1 MRMSNPMSTPKP
13 GPRPIPV
20 VGWRALGLSLM
31 RDPISHLTMMYRRYG
46 LISAW
51 DPRDPRYVF
60 AFGPQWN
67 KRIFGAPDLFHSD
80 PFREVPVPPD
90 SSMARLRSGLLGRN
104 GEPHHH
110 HRQLMQTAFHSKRVE
125 GYWQA
130 IVASTDRELEA
141 WRPGEQRDLARDMHR
156 LTLDIG
162 MRTMFGLEEP
172 AAIETLRGLV
182 ARLLADAGSLMTM
195 LLPFDLPGT
204 SYRRSMRTAARI
216 EQFLRDIIDEKR
228 QSSERDQD
236 ILAVLVAACAH
247 GTGMTDEELVG
258 EAYTIFC
265 HETSANALTWTLFLL
280 EQHPAELANLLD
292 ELEGELHGDPPA
304 PHQLTRLPQLD
315 RILKESLRLLS
326 PAFFGSRNATAPCE
340 LGPFE
345 LAEGATVFFSQ
356 YISHRLQE
364 IYPEPQRFRPRRWEG
379 FAPSPYEYL
388 PFGVGVHGCIA
399 AGFAMMEMKVVLAMV
414 LQRYRLTLVP
424 KARVDR
430 AVRISLVPRNGLPM
444 IVSPQDRQLTR
455 TEVSGNIREMVD
467 LS

>member
-1 MRMSNPMSTPKP
+1 MSTPMATPKP

-31 RDPISHLTMMYRRYG
+31 RDPIAHLTMMYRKYG

-60 AFGPQWN
+60 AFGPQLN

-110 HRQLMQTAFHSKRVE
+110 HRQLMQSAFNSKRVE

-130 IVASTDRELEA
+130 MVASVKRELA
-141 WRPGEQRDLARDMHR
+141 TWRVGEQRDLAHDMHR

-172 AAIETLRGLV
+172 AVIETLRGLV

-204 SYRRSMRTAARI
+204 SYRRSMRTAAQI
-216 EQFLRDIIDEKR
+216 EQFLRDIIARKR
-228 QSSERDQD
+228 NNPEREQD
-236 ILAVLVAACAH
+236 ILAVLVAACAQ
-247 GTGMTDEELVG
+247 GKGMTDAELIG

-280 EQHPAELANLLD
+280 AQHPVELADLLD
-292 ELEGELHGDPPA
+292 ELAGELHGEPPN
-304 PHQLTRLPQLD
+304 PQQLNRLPQLD

-326 PAFFGSRNATAPCE
+326 PAFFGSRYVMAPCE

-345 LAEGATVFFSQ
+345 LAAGATVFFSQ
-356 YISHRLQE
+356 YISHRLPE
-364 IYPEPQRFRPRRWEG
+364 IYPEPQRFKPGRWES
-379 FAPSPYEYL
+379 FTPSPYEYL
-388 PFGVGVHGCIA
+388 PFGAGVHGCIA

-424 KARVDR
+424 QARIDR
-430 AVRISLVPRNGLPM
+430 TVRISLVPSNGLPM
-444 IVSPQDRQLTR
+444 IVAPQDRQFTR
-455 TEVSGNIREMVD
+455 TEVSGNIHEMVD